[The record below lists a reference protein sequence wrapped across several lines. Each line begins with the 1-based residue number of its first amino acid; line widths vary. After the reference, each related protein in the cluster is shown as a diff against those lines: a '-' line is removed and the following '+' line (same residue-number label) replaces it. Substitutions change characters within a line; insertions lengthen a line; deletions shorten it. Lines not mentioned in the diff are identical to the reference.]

1 MAITLTKN
9 AKNAVI
15 DILKQQ
21 DIKDKVSYLRIGVKG
36 GGCSGFSYSL
46 NVVNTKHDNDSE
58 WEYDGIKIICDAK
71 SLLYLDGT
79 EIDFMNEVMGRGFTF
94 NNPNTTNSC
103 GCGSSFSV

>member
-9 AKNAVI
+9 ALSAVR
-15 DILKQQ
+15 DVLEQQ

-58 WEYDGIKIICDAK
+58 WKYDEIKIICDAK

-79 EIDFMNEVMGRGFTF
+79 EIDFLDEVMGRGFTF
-94 NNPNTTNSC
+94 KNPNTTNSC

>member
-9 AKNAVI
+9 AISEVRNILEQK
-15 DILKQQ
+15 DI
-21 DIKDKVSYLRIGVKG
+21 IGKVAYLRVGVKG

-46 NVVNTKHDNDSE
+46 DVVNTQHENDSE

-79 EIDFMNEVMGRGFTF
+79 EIDFLNEIMGRGFTF
-94 NNPNTTNSC
+94 NNPNSTHSC
-103 GCGSSFSV
+103 GCNKSFSV